1 MGPTNDYRGIMRAV
15 YLFLLL
21 LLLLVVGY
29 FVADKSGWLPWGQ
42 NPPEIVETPAVPDEE
57 PAAQEGVNLPSF
69 DLVRVDRSGFAVIAG
84 RAEPGSTVTLY
95 ANGEEIA
102 REEAGPDGAWAI
114 NTETPLKSGPVE
126 LTITMTTKDGFTV
139 QSDETV
145 VIYVPENESDK
156 PLVLRTTP
164 GGASMVL
171 QNPSDPD
178 VSLGPLALE
187 TIDYDSSGS
196 VIFAGRGT
204 PGANIQIFAG
214 RGGQT
219 LPEDFVAQAV
229 VGDDGR
235 WSIVARIVPGIYT
248 LLVVQLDQFGKPEYA
263 IEVPFKREAYEDVV
277 FRDGAVV
284 VQPGNNLWTISRR
297 IYGRGAQYTI
307 IYRANADQIRDP
319 DLIYPGQIFDVPEEG
334 DENGDSESE

>member
-1 MGPTNDYRGIMRAV
+1 MRTV

-21 LLLLVVGY
+21 ILLLVVGY
-29 FVADKSGWLPWGQ
+29 FVAAKSGWLPWTQDQGLQ
-42 NPPEIVETPAVPDEE
+42 SGTQTSETVDPG
-57 PAAQEGVNLPSF
+57 AQTPVDEGVSLPSF

-84 RAEPGSTVTLY
+84 QAEPGSTVTLF
-95 ANGEEIA
+95 ANGEELA

-126 LTITMTTKDGFTV
+126 LTITMTTQDGFTV

-145 VIYVPENESDK
+145 VVYVPENDREK

-171 QNPSDPD
+171 QSPD
-178 VSLGPLALE
+178 DRDISLGPLALE
-187 TIDYDSSGS
+187 TIDYDNSGS

-204 PGANIQIFAG
+204 PGAMVQIFAD
-214 RGGQT
+214 GQ
-219 LPEDFVAQAV
+219 FVAQDNV
-229 VGDDGR
+229 DEEGR
-235 WSIVARIVPGIYT
+235 WSIVANVAPGLYT
-248 LLVVQLDQFGKPEYA
+248 LLVVQLDQFGKPAYA
-263 IEVPFKREAYEDVV
+263 LEVPFKREAHDDVL

-319 DLIYPGQIFDVPEEG
+319 DLIYPGQIFDIPEEEG
-334 DENGDSESE
+334 EETSDEGSSDQ